1 MSATV
6 SRLSGSQNS
15 GSGGRSN
22 EVVGC
27 YRLMRFDLSTIRLC
41 REDLHGPCAGWRSAK
56 EGKVGGEFQCDSHHN
71 SKGCDLT

>member
-56 EGKVGGEFQCDSHHN
+56 EGKVEESSSAIRITIQ
-71 SKGCDLT
+71 KVAI